1 MKVLF
6 CAQHFTYFRN
16 YESVVRLLAERGHQV
31 HLVAEE
37 SEELGGQAL
46 VERLAAEHPQITW
59 GFAPDLAQERWA
71 NLAGKIRHGLEYVRF
86 LDPAYDRR
94 PKYRHRAQVWSPRV
108 LRALFRCPGSRRS
121 PVRRAVGNAL
131 VRCEELLPAS
141 DALDAFLTD
150 QAPDVLLLASVTNP
164 GSPQMDYLKAARRLG
179 IPVAMCVFSWDHLS
193 GKSWIRIA
201 PDRVFVWND
210 TQRLEAIEQH
220 GLPAER
226 VEVTGAQ
233 CWDQWFVRRP
243 SRSYDAFCRE
253 MGLDPS
259 QPFVLY
265 ACSVLSRPAPNE
277 AQFVVEWIRRIRAA
291 GDPLLRQAGI
301 LVRPHPERMHEWDGV
316 DLGKFENVAFRGR
329 NPVDPAAKDDYFDA
343 LHHCAAMVGIVT
355 SAFIEAAIVGRE
367 VLTLEL
373 PEFSLH
379 QRGAPHFN
387 YLVEVAGGLLRVS
400 HTYDEHLA
408 QLAGAVAHASDG
420 LAGSQS
426 RSRSAQNARFLEAF
440 VRPRG
445 LEVPA
450 TPVFVEAVE
459 RLAEAGPSEARARGS
474 EERPLR
480 ESWQAAL
487 VHRLAR
493 ASSAGGIVEWMLM
506 DVRDAESAVIEEAKA
521 RGKREAAAERDAR
534 ERELQRIRARAI
546 REKEEGKRR
555 KQRRRV
561 ARERQHRLVQFG
573 RRLAGIVGVGSRQDL
588 RP

>member
-16 YESVVRLLAERGHQV
+16 YESVVRMLAERGHQV

-46 VERLAAEHPQITW
+46 VERLASEYPQVTW
-59 GFAPDLAQERWA
+59 GFAPDLERERWF

-86 LDPAYDRR
+86 LDPAYDDR
-94 PKYRHRAQVWSPRV
+94 PKYRYRAQVWSPRV
-108 LRALFRCPGSRRS
+108 LRAFFRCPGSRLG
-121 PVRRAVGNAL
+121 PVRHAVGNAL
-131 VRCEELLPAS
+131 VRCDELLPGS
-141 DALDAFLTD
+141 DALDAFLRSHG
-150 QAPDVLLLASVTNP
+150 PDVLLLASVTNP
-164 GSPQMDYLKAARRLG
+164 GSPQMDYLKAARRLR

-201 PDRVFVWND
+201 PDRVLVWND
-210 TQRLEAIEQH
+210 TQRQEAIEQH

-243 SRSYDAFCRE
+243 SRSYAVFCRE
-253 MGLDPS
+253 LGLDPER
-259 QPFVLY
+259 PFVLY

-277 AQFVVEWIRRIRAA
+277 AQFVLDWIRRIRASD
-291 GDPLLRQAGI
+291 DPRLRDVGI
-301 LVRPHPERMHEWDGV
+301 LVRPHPERMDEWQGI
-316 DLGKFENVAFRGR
+316 DLGQFANVAFRGR
-329 NPVDPAAKDDYFDA
+329 NPVDPAAKDDYFDS

-400 HTYDEHLA
+400 HAFDEHFAHLA
-408 QLAGAVAHASDG
+408 DAIARASG
-420 LAGSQS
+420 G
-426 RSRSAQNARFLEAF
+426 RSAQNARFLEAF

-445 LEVPA
+445 LDVPA
-450 TPVFVEAVE
+450 TPVFVESVE
-459 RLAEAGPSEARARGS
+459 RLAVAGPAPLPSSAPAR
-474 EERPLR
+474 
-480 ESWQAAL
+480 WQQSL
-487 VHRLAR
+487 VHHLAYA
-493 ASSAGGIVEWMLM
+493 ASGGGAVEWMLM
-506 DVRDAESAVIEEAKA
+506 DVRDAESAVIEAGKA
-521 RGKREAAAERDAR
+521 RGKRQALAEKDAR
-534 ERELQRIRARAI
+534 ERELQRVRTHSI
-546 REKEEGKRR
+546 REKEEAKRR
-555 KQRRRV
+555 KQRRR
-561 ARERQHRLVQFG
+561 ASRERQQRLLQFG
-573 RRLAGIVGVGSRQDL
+573 RRIAGIMGVGSRGDL